1 MPNAIAQCVIQNIFC
16 LYRLGVVYA
25 QEDEVIEEEA
35 DVASEDE
42 ALEDAAAEE
51 TVSFMEIFGFMIAN
65 ILLLDWYT

>member
-1 MPNAIAQCVIQNIFC
+1 MCNSECIFFLC
-16 LYRLGVVYA
+16 LGVAYA

-51 TVSFMEIFGFMIAN
+51 TVSSIKK
-65 ILLLDWYT
+65 ILGL

>member
-1 MPNAIAQCVIQNIFC
+1 MPNAIAQCVIQNVSC
-16 LYRLGVVYA
+16 LYCLGVVYA

-65 ILLLDWYT
+65 ILLLD

>member
-1 MPNAIAQCVIQNIFC
+1 MCNSECIFFLC
-16 LYRLGVVYA
+16 LGVAYA

-51 TVSFMEIFGFMIAN
+51 TVSSIKKNLGFMIAH
-65 ILLLDWYT
+65 ISLFH